1 MRFLISA
8 GEASGETY
16 GAQLIT
22 ALRERVSEIDFY
34 GVGGQ
39 AMRAAGCKITVDAA
53 EIAVVGL
60 FEVIRHLPYIFGR
73 FKRLV
78 GAIDQSKPDAAILID
93 FPDFN
98 FRLARELHRRNIPV
112 FYYVSPQLW
121 AWRSRR
127 IKLVRRYVR
136 SMLVIFP
143 FEEEWYRRRGVDV
156 TYVGHPLAH
165 VPAPTISRTDFAQR
179 YGLDPDRQWI
189 ALLPGSRRKEL
200 SMNLPVMLEAAR
212 RVRQSYQF
220 ILPVASTLDAGWVQ
234 GLVKNT
240 SIPLSL
246 TTDAGATLFHA
257 RAAVVASGTA
267 TVEAALLGTP
277 FVMVYRVAPLSWAL
291 GKHLVHVPFY
301 GMVNLIAGREVVPEL
316 VQHDFT
322 PDRVAGELEAIL
334 PDGLSRERML
344 VELASVR
351 KALERGHQGQT
362 AAARAAEVILESLG
376 RGAGA
381 ASSAPASRS

>member
-22 ALRERVSEIDFY
+22 ALRECVPESDFF

-53 EIAVVGL
+53 EVAVVGL
-60 FEVIRHLPYIFGR
+60 FEVLSHLPHIFER
-73 FKRLV
+73 FKRLM
-78 GAIDQSKPDAAILID
+78 GAVDQRKPDAAILID

-136 SMLVIFP
+136 NMLVIFP
-143 FEEEWYRRRGVDV
+143 FEEEWYRRRGVEV
-156 TYVGHPLAH
+156 SYVGHPLAD
-165 VPAPTISRTDFAQR
+165 VPAPTISRTDFARR
-179 YGLDPDRQWI
+179 YGLDPERHWI
-189 ALLPGSRRKEL
+189 ALLPGSRRKEV
-200 SMNLPVMLEAAR
+200 SMNLPAMLEASCH
-212 RVRQSYQF
+212 VRQRYEF
-220 ILPVASTLDAGWVQ
+220 MLPVASTLNADWVQ
-234 GLVKNT
+234 SLVENKPVP
-240 SIPLSL
+240 ISL
-246 TTDAGATLFHA
+246 TADARATLFHA

-277 FVMVYRVAPLSWAL
+277 IVMVYRVAPLSWAL

-322 PDRVAGELEAIL
+322 PGRVVGELEAIL
-334 PDGLSRERML
+334 PDGLARERML
-344 VELASVR
+344 EELAAVR
-351 KALERGHQGQT
+351 KALKKDHQGRT
-362 AAARAAEVILESLG
+362 AAARAAGIILETLG
-376 RGAGA
+376 SAGK
-381 ASSAPASRS
+381 ASSAPDPRS

>member
-16 GAQLIT
+16 GAQLIM
-22 ALRERVSEIDFY
+22 ALRERVSEIDFF

-53 EIAVVGL
+53 EVAVVGL
-60 FEVIRHLPYIFGR
+60 FEVLSHLPHILDR
-73 FKRLV
+73 FRRLLST
-78 GAIDQSKPDAAILID
+78 IDQNKPDAAILID

-136 SMLVIFP
+136 NMLVIFP
-143 FEEEWYRRRGVDV
+143 FEEEWYGRRGVDV
-156 TYVGHPLAH
+156 TYVGHPLAD
-165 VPAPTISRTDFAQR
+165 VPAPTISRTDFARR

-189 ALLPGSRRKEL
+189 ALLPGSRRKEVG
-200 SMNLPVMLEAAR
+200 MNLPAMLEAAC
-212 RVRQSYQF
+212 RVRQNYQF
-220 ILPVASTLDAGWVQ
+220 MLPVASTLDAGWVQ
-234 GLVKNT
+234 GLVENHP
-240 SIPLSL
+240 IPISL
-246 TTDAGATLFHA
+246 TADARATLLHA

-277 FVMVYRVAPLSWAL
+277 FVMVYCVAPLSWAL
-291 GKHLVHVPFY
+291 GKNLVHVPFY

-316 VQHDFT
+316 VQHEFT

-334 PDGLSRERML
+334 PDGPSRERIL
-344 VELASVR
+344 AELASVR
-351 KALERGHQGQT
+351 KALERGQQGQT
-362 AAARAAEVILESLG
+362 AAARAAGIILETLDVAGVTS
-376 RGAGA
+376 GA
-381 ASSAPASRS
+381 PRPRS